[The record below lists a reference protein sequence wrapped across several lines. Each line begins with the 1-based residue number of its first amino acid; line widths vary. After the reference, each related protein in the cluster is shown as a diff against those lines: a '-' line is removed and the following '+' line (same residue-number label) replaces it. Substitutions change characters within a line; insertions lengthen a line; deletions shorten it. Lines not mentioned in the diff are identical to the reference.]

1 MSNRWE
7 VDFPSRIPAVLTRRG
22 GKVVAMLPGFPA
34 GIECVVRGK
43 VCVPSVLRLS
53 RGEFEVVVW
62 EGKSEWRLRVGDD
75 DDDVDGSG
83 DSMKGNKEINEN
95 CDHRKEEDIND
106 MMIDD
111 GGIDTTKQ
119 TNEIYNNRNE
129 IYTTNT
135 NNITIHHHP
144 SKPTNQTLLSAI
156 QLPRF
161 YPFHLI
167 GFLLDVIQIRGN
179 DCIFI
184 RQPQR
189 DEIAQIS
196 APPSFS
202 FPPRGSLVKI
212 THCFFDGRFIRSQKN
227 TQILTVSEFPPFP
240 AIRNTIPFV
249 PSIFAWR
256 SIAVQSILS
265 VRVVSLQEET
275 PSLATEATFSG
286 MMGYEKIRGTVR
298 GPAVWKLLRVPKN
311 TVEAIEELAGKRG
324 WWGQWRNSNLR
335 QQLEGKEWER
345 REREFLREQI
355 ECSMEEEME
364 EIATTPKQ
372 APNGAQFLWEDPDF
386 IGVEG
391 ETVLVDMNRS
401 IGDVMMLRC
410 V

>member
-1 MSNRWE
+1 M
-7 VDFPSRIPAVLTRRG
+7 
-22 GKVVAMLPGFPA
+22 VAMLPGFPA

-83 DSMKGNKEINEN
+83 DNMKGDKEINAN

-196 APPSFS
+196 APPLLFLS
-202 FPPRGSLVKI
+202 PAGIPRQNNAL
-212 THCFFDGRFIRSQKN
+212 FI
-227 TQILTVSEFPPFP
+227 
-240 AIRNTIPFV
+240 
-249 PSIFAWR
+249 
-256 SIAVQSILS
+256 
-265 VRVVSLQEET
+265 
-275 PSLATEATFSG
+275 
-286 MMGYEKIRGTVR
+286 
-298 GPAVWKLLRVPKN
+298 
-311 TVEAIEELAGKRG
+311 
-324 WWGQWRNSNLR
+324 
-335 QQLEGKEWER
+335 
-345 REREFLREQI
+345 
-355 ECSMEEEME
+355 
-364 EIATTPKQ
+364 
-372 APNGAQFLWEDPDF
+372 
-386 IGVEG
+386 
-391 ETVLVDMNRS
+391 
-401 IGDVMMLRC
+401 
-410 V
+410 